1 MALFN
6 SFFHLSFHQVLNLH
20 HWFYRIQLNDYTK
33 VTCLS
38 CELNPERCQY
48 YSASFSNK
56 AKYYQLRCFGKS
68 ELRTEGE
75 GGCTLNIPLKQLAP
89 PHSPLGTFSPAPW
102 LMSPFLKPPFACPVW
117 KIVFLPPQFSP
128 IESEFLKSVLFPSL
142 SFKC

>member
-6 SFFHLSFHQVLNLH
+6 SFVHLSFHQVLNLH

-89 PHSPLGTFSPAPW
+89 PHSPLGTFSPGPW
-102 LMSPFLKPPFACPVW
+102 DLAHVSIPEASLCLSSLENSLSA
-117 KIVFLPPQFSP
+117 S
-128 IESEFLKSVLFPSL
+128 SVLSY
-142 SFKC
+142 

>member
-75 GGCTLNIPLKQLAP
+75 GVYSQHPSQAACPTSLPSWDLLT
-89 PHSPLGTFSPAPW
+89 SPW